1 MTQFTKTIL
10 LVTCVLALVSVSAC
24 DKSNHGHDEEHAE
37 ASAPEEHAADEHA
50 ADEHAADEHA
60 ADEHAADEHAA
71 DEHAADEQVGQ
82 SPTSLDELPE
92 GVNVVQNE
100 MQLLTEAMQTTL
112 VLIANDQL
120 EGIPAQIKKV
130 HPAKVLTHKAIKKGV
145 YAPPKN
151 AEKIDEFVALDDAFH
166 DDLRGL
172 LEASK
177 KDDLQMATDKY
188 GDLVQGCTSCHTKFR
203 Y

>member
-1 MTQFTKTIL
+1 MTQFATKT
-10 LVTCVLALVSVSAC
+10 LVVVCILALGAVSAC
-24 DKSNHGHDEEHAE
+24 DKQQEAPPEEPAK
-37 ASAPEEHAADEHA
+37 ASAPEAPAVDESA
-50 ADEHAADEHA
+50 GDDPAGDDPAGDEK
-60 ADEHAADEHAA
+60 
-71 DEHAADEQVGQ
+71 VGQ

-100 MQLLTEAMQTTL
+100 MQLLTTAMQTTL
-112 VLIANDQL
+112 LLIANDQL

-130 HPAKVLTHKAIKKGV
+130 HPAKVLTHEAIEKGV

-151 AEKIDEFVALDDAFH
+151 SEKIDEFVKMDDAFH

-172 LEASK
+172 LKASK
-177 KDDLQMATDKY
+177 QDDLQMATEKY